1 MLLFL
6 RERGKDVIK
15 KGRGGT
21 DELTGVS
28 FHGVILWIVSHG
40 VGHLRGHFFI
50 FDDYLDEPS
59 SRFFLDR

>member
-6 RERGKDVIK
+6 RECREDMIQQSC
-15 KGRGGT
+15 GGT
-21 DELTGVS
+21 DKLAGVS

-40 VGHLRGHFFI
+40 VGHLWGHFFI
-50 FDDYLDEPS
+50 FDDYLDEPP